1 MADERNLRETLDLL
15 DVLESDASLSQKSLS
30 ERIGVAVGLVN
41 MIVRRA
47 VRKGFIKVSQ
57 APVRRYAYYLTPK
70 GLAEKSRLVSEYLQ
84 VSLDFYRYA
93 RADYC
98 RTLERARAM
107 GHKRVALVGAGE
119 LAEIAMLSAGDLG
132 ISLKAVVD
140 VESIRTS
147 IQGIPVVRSVDDL
160 DVDVY
165 LLTDG
170 RDPQA
175 AYDRLVAQVGAEK
188 VLAPA
193 LLRIARERAKS
204 ED

>member
-1 MADERNLRETLDLL
+1 MAEERNLRETLDLL
-15 DVLESDASLSQKSLS
+15 DVLASDASLSQKSLS

-41 MIVRRA
+41 MLVRRA
-47 VRKGFIKVSQ
+47 VRKGYIKVSQ

-70 GLAEKSRLVSEYLQ
+70 GFAEKSRLVSEYLQ
-84 VSLDFYRYA
+84 VSLDFYRHA

-107 GHKRVALVGAGE
+107 GHTRIALVGAGE
-119 LAEIAMLSAGDLG
+119 LAEIAILSAGDLG
-132 ISLKAVVD
+132 ISLVAVMDAETNRMSV
-140 VESIRTS
+140 
-147 IQGIPVVRSVDDL
+147 QGVPVVRSSDDL
-160 DVDVY
+160 DVDVF

-175 AYDRLVAQVGAEK
+175 AHDRLAARFGSAR

-193 LLRIARERAKS
+193 LLRIIPDRAKPA
-204 ED
+204 E